1 MAAVGGTTHY
11 RRTPPESGYNRAP
24 SEKAM
29 PRKYFR
35 KYLPSHQ
42 AITSNRWV
50 AQFGT
55 LLTHHNL
62 WHVNRRSVAGGVA
75 AGLFAGLIP
84 GPLQILGGT
93 ILAIAFR
100 VNLPVAALMTLY
112 TNPITIVPLYVVAYN
127 IGATLVG
134 GDGYA
139 AAPPPF
145 SFDIG
150 FRAWMGQLVDWTA
163 SLGKP
168 LLVGLPLLALGLAVI
183 GYFLVRCGWRLQVAG
198 EWRRRARRRA
208 AASAP

>member
-1 MAAVGGTTHY
+1 
-11 RRTPPESGYNRAP
+11 
-24 SEKAM
+24 M

-42 AITSNRWV
+42 SITGNRWI
-50 AQFGT
+50 AKFGG

-62 WHVNRRSVAGGVA
+62 WHLHRRSVAGGVA

-84 GPLQILGGT
+84 GPFQILGGT

-112 TNPITIVPLYVVAYN
+112 TNPVTIVPLYLVAYG
-127 IGATLVG
+127 IGELLVG
-134 GDGYA
+134 SGGA
-139 AAPPPF
+139 EVIAPPPF

-150 FRAWMGQLVDWTA
+150 FRAWMALLVDWTA

-168 LLVGLPLLALGLAVI
+168 LLVGLPVLALGLAAI
-183 GYFLVRCGWRLQVAG
+183 GYFVVRCGWRLHVAHTWRERG
-198 EWRRRARRRA
+198 RRRAGQA
-208 AASAP
+208 H